1 MWMLIKIAWRN
12 IWRSKLRSATL
23 LTSIALGLLAG
34 IFATAIGNGA
44 NKGRLE
50 DTIKSQ
56 LSHIQIHQEGF
67 RENLDVKKIITNLSK
82 VRQEIEA
89 SNASS
94 ISARTIVNGMVSSV
108 RNTAAVQIKGI
119 VPDDESEVTG
129 ISEKMIE
136 GDFLNAGKS
145 GRIIIGKA
153 LAEKLKT
160 KLRKRIEFR
169 FTKPDGEI
177 GSAAYKIAG
186 IYKTNNTRE
195 DEMSVYILKT
205 DLDQILGLEN
215 GAHEI
220 AILYDNI
227 EIVDST
233 AIGLSEAIPNLKVES
248 WKELF
253 PGLAEV
259 DIIQQRSN
267 LLILLIILLAL
278 SFGIVNTMLMSVLER
293 VKEFGMLMA
302 VGMNKRKVFSMIMLE
317 TLFIMAIAA
326 PIGMLVS
333 YLLVKYFERNGIDFS
348 ASAEG
353 FESVGMNPI
362 IYPYLD
368 PSFYWQVVLLV
379 LFAAFLAAIYPA
391 RRAIKLNPADAIR
404 KI

>member
-12 IWRSKLRSATL
+12 IWRSKLRSGTL
-23 LTSIALGLLAG
+23 VTSIALGLLAG

-67 RENLDVKKIITNLSK
+67 RENLDVKRIITNLDEVRSK
-82 VRQEIEA
+82 VEA
-89 SNASS
+89 SNATS
-94 ISARTIVNGMVSSV
+94 ISSRTIVNGMVSSV

-119 VPDDESEVTG
+119 EPDNETKVTG
-129 ISEKMIE
+129 LSEKMVE
-136 GDFLNAGKS
+136 GDFLNEEKS

-153 LAEKLKT
+153 LSEKLKT
-160 KLRKRIEFR
+160 KMRKRIEFR

-195 DEMSVYILKT
+195 DEMSVYILKS
-205 DLDQILGLEN
+205 DLDQILGISN

-220 AILYDNI
+220 AILYDDI

-233 AIGLSEAIPNLKVES
+233 ALSLAQSIPELKVES
-248 WKELF
+248 WKQLF

-259 DIIQQRSN
+259 DIIQERSN

-293 VKEFGMLMA
+293 IKEFGMLMA

-317 TLFIMAIAA
+317 TTFIMAIAA

-333 YLLVKYFERNGIDFS
+333 YILVKYFEKNGIDFS

-353 FESVGMNPI
+353 LESVGMSPI
-362 IYPYLD
+362 IYPHLD
-368 PSFYWQVVLLV
+368 PSFYWQVVVLV
-379 LFAAFLAAIYPA
+379 LIASFLAAIYPA

>member
-1 MWMLIKIAWRN
+1 MWMLLKIAWRN

-34 IFATAIGNGA
+34 IFATALGNGA

-67 RENLDVKKIITNLSK
+67 RENLDVKKVITDLDSVTKK
-82 VRQEIEA
+82 VEA
-89 SNASS
+89 SNALY
-94 ISARTIVNGMVSSV
+94 ISPRTIVNGMVSSV

-119 VPDDESEVTG
+119 IPNAETEVTG
-129 ISEKMIE
+129 LSEKIKE
-136 GDFLNAGKS
+136 GEFLNEDKS

-195 DEMSVYILKT
+195 DEMSVYILKS

-220 AILYDNI
+220 AIIYDNI
-227 EIVDST
+227 DIVDST
-233 AIGLSEAIPNLKVES
+233 AISLSESIPNLKVES
-248 WKELF
+248 WKQLF
-253 PGLAEV
+253 PGLAQV
-259 DIIQQRSN
+259 DVIQERSN

-293 VKEFGMLMA
+293 VREFGMLMA
-302 VGMNKRKVFSMIMLE
+302 VGMNKRRVFIMIMLE
-317 TLFIMAIAA
+317 TLLIMAVAA

-333 YLLVKYFERNGIDFS
+333 YLLVKYFEKNGIDFS
-348 ASAEG
+348 SSAEG
-353 FESVGMNPI
+353 LESVGMSPI
-362 IYPYLD
+362 LYPHLD